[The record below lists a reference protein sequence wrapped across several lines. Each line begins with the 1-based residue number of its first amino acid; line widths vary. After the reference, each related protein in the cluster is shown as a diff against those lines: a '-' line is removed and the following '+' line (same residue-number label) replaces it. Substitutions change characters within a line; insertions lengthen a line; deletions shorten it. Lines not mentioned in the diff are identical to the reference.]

1 MRQIKFS
8 ALSLFLFF
16 LTAQLFA
23 DGVDQT
29 LLARLKTEGCAAI
42 RAQEKFL
49 SQVHLVILWTT
60 VQRDGEFK
68 HEYDCYA
75 DGGRFLLIRELPRDM
90 RETPPTHNEC
100 RFVNNGKYYFEVS
113 KKKSEELWEMDECLD
128 LKSFDPNETEV
139 AEVFDAFPCNIFG
152 SSLADVIE
160 KPGFDITRIEYVPD
174 QPEET
179 VEFDFEINADGVV
192 AGLEEMRT
200 GTIRLLPERGWTPKE
215 MRLNSNRGGK
225 PFVTTRAFTY
235 GENSGQPFQ
244 LRHAQAKLYFDPDD
258 ESRFVPW
265 DYEILEI
272 DHAKVPKKEL
282 YLKYYGLDEPKF
294 ADPHTGLRGLF
305 LAAGILIILF
315 AVWRIRRRKRSEAD
329 RREL

>member
-75 DGGRFLLIRELPRDM
+75 DGGRFLLKRELPRDM

-113 KKKSEELWEMDECLD
+113 K
-128 LKSFDPNETEV
+128 
-139 AEVFDAFPCNIFG
+139 
-152 SSLADVIE
+152 
-160 KPGFDITRIEYVPD
+160 
-174 QPEET
+174 
-179 VEFDFEINADGVV
+179 
-192 AGLEEMRT
+192 
-200 GTIRLLPERGWTPKE
+200 
-215 MRLNSNRGGK
+215 
-225 PFVTTRAFTY
+225 
-235 GENSGQPFQ
+235 
-244 LRHAQAKLYFDPDD
+244 
-258 ESRFVPW
+258 
-265 DYEILEI
+265 
-272 DHAKVPKKEL
+272 
-282 YLKYYGLDEPKF
+282 
-294 ADPHTGLRGLF
+294 
-305 LAAGILIILF
+305 
-315 AVWRIRRRKRSEAD
+315 RK
-329 RREL
+329 